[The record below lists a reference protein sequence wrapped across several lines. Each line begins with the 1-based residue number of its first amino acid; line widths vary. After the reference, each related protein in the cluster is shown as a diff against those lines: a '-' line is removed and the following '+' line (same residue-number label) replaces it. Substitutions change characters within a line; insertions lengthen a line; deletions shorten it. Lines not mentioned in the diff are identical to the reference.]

1 MSEQE
6 TETIG
11 TRIRAARG
19 YRRISQVDLAK
30 RIGLS
35 KTALSQIETGVTEDP
50 RSSVVFNVARVLNV
64 NGNYLLGLSERIEP
78 EKEVK
83 TAEAA

>member
-6 TETIG
+6 IQTIG

-50 RSSVVFNVARVLNV
+50 RSSVVLNVARVLGV

-78 EKEVK
+78 EKDLK